1 MAITQEQAW
10 KAIENVMH
18 PSINNTLKNLGIAKD
33 VKVEGDKVYLTIA
46 VPFPNIPILEDLAI
60 SLVNPIA
67 ELGAEVYVDVVVMTD
82 QERERFLQLEKEGWK
97 DGATP
102 ACG

>member
-1 MAITQEQAW
+1 MALTEEQAW

-33 VKVEGDKVYLTIA
+33 LKVEGNTVTLTMAI
-46 VPFPNIPILEDLAI
+46 PFPNVPILNDLAV
-60 SLVNPIA
+60 SLVEPLTN
-67 ELGAEVYVDVVVMTD
+67 LGAEVYVEVVVMTEEEK
-82 QERERFLQLEKEGWK
+82 QRFLQLEKEGWK

>member
-1 MAITQEQAW
+1 MAITKEQAW
-10 KAIENVMH
+10 KAIENVAH

-33 VKVEGDKVYLTIA
+33 LVVDGNEVTLTVA
-46 VPFPNIPILEDLAI
+46 VPFPNIPILNDLVI
-60 SLVNPIA
+60 SLVEPLNKI
-67 ELGAEVYVDVVVMTD
+67 GAEVFVEVVVMTEEEK
-82 QERERFLQLEKEGWK
+82 QRFLELEKQGWK